1 MSLKVDDIST
11 MRQVLE
17 STPDL
22 DTSRKILQ
30 EMDMFLTMAKA
41 QNKIAHHH
49 KTLIQMNTISKQ
61 VQPMI

>member
-1 MSLKVDDIST
+1 MDDIST

-41 QNKIAHHH
+41 QNKIANHH